1 MEMDMSG
8 QWYYFMTGQGLTA
21 TSAPPK
27 GSRPFRAAIE
37 WIEPSSLPQWH
48 RSFQAWGKASRSPG
62 LVSPERIWLAAD
74 KIVAFHFRGK
84 ERPTIQPAV
93 GSHAGLA
100 AWLVLLDKY
109 VETGVVLESAATVWS
124 TADLAGALA
133 FTAPALLPASLLTM
147 PPQNWE
153 RLARA
158 LAHQIANGS
167 IQQPQEAHAAH
178 RI

>member
-1 MEMDMSG
+1 MEMDMNG
-8 QWYYFMTGQGLTA
+8 QWYYFTTSQGLTA
-21 TSAPPK
+21 TGAPPT
-27 GSRPFRAAIE
+27 GSRPFRSAVE
-37 WIEPSSLPQWH
+37 RIEPASLPQWH
-48 RSFQAWGKASRSPG
+48 RSVQAWGKANRSPG
-62 LVSPERIWLAAD
+62 LVTPERIWLAPD
-74 KIVAFHFRGK
+74 GIVAFHFARG
-84 ERPTIQPAV
+84 EQPPIQSAV

-109 VETGVVLESAATVWS
+109 VATGTVIESASAVWS

-158 LAHQIANGS
+158 LAHVIADG
-167 IQQPQEAHAAH
+167 PLHRLQEDHAVQ